1 LIGTRHCILTAMLL
15 RYDHEHTVNRFWA
28 HVPVSRYPSGTKAL
42 RTLPL
47 MVSQLD
53 EPGTPQRKY
62 GSFYTC
68 SNTPSSSECSQNLV
82 GYIRAYLRAATNL
95 FHPVGN
101 ILSIKEESRAGVIQ
115 ALWAYI
121 KANNLQ
127 DKVDRKR
134 IHADAMLRPVRVHF
148 PVDGTLI
155 RISSVDIWR
164 RNDPIQ
170 SLARAGQSLSRA
182 PKSSGD
188 LLHSEPDCTTTGT
201 ASSLGYRA

>member
-1 LIGTRHCILTAMLL
+1 
-15 RYDHEHTVNRFWA
+15 
-28 HVPVSRYPSGTKAL
+28 
-42 RTLPL
+42 

-68 SNTPSSSECSQNLV
+68 SNIPNSSECFQNLV
-82 GYIRAYLRAATNL
+82 GYTSVLRAATNI

-101 ILSIKEESRAGVIQ
+101 ILGIKEESRAGVIQ

-134 IHADAMLRPVRVHF
+134 IHADTMLRPVRVNF
-148 PVDGTLI
+148 LVDGTLI
-155 RISSVDIWR
+155 RIPSVDIWL

-170 SLARAGQSLSRA
+170 SLARAGQSSSRA
-182 PKSSGD
+182 PKSSGH
-188 LLHSEPDCTTTGT
+188 LLHSKPDRTTTGT